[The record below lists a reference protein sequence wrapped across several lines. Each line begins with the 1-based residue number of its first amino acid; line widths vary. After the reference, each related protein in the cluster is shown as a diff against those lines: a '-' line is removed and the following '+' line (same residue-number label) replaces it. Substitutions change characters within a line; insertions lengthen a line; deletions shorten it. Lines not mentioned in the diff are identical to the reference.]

1 MSQNDQQLVD
11 VLAFGAH
18 PDDVELG
25 CGGTLHAL
33 SSQNAK
39 IGIVDLTEGEMGTR
53 GTVDER
59 RKEADAAAGILNAK
73 FRINLQI
80 PDTKIDN
87 SASNRRKIISVIRKY
102 RPNIVFA
109 PHPGDR
115 HPDHAHA
122 ANIVKEAAFYA
133 GVRKID
139 ADLELAP
146 HRPHSLLYYMIS
158 TDFEPTFYVDISA
171 GFDAKMD
178 AIRAHKSQFYN
189 PDYPGETTFIA
200 SKEYFESIETR
211 AKYFG
216 WKTGVRF
223 AEPFWSAS
231 PILLTNLIDQLR

>member
-102 RPNIVFA
+102 R
-109 PHPGDR
+109 
-115 HPDHAHA
+115 
-122 ANIVKEAAFYA
+122 
-133 GVRKID
+133 
-139 ADLELAP
+139 
-146 HRPHSLLYYMIS
+146 
-158 TDFEPTFYVDISA
+158 
-171 GFDAKMD
+171 
-178 AIRAHKSQFYN
+178 
-189 PDYPGETTFIA
+189 
-200 SKEYFESIETR
+200 
-211 AKYFG
+211 
-216 WKTGVRF
+216 
-223 AEPFWSAS
+223 
-231 PILLTNLIDQLR
+231 